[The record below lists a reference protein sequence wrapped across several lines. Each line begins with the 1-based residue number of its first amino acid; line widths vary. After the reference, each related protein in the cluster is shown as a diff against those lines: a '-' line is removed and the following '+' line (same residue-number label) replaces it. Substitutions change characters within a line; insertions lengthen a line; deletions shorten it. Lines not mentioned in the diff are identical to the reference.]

1 MLLAAGLV
9 ALAKTGTVET
19 TLSTSFYDITSKIE
33 NKHGYKNV
41 FLVDQPGIGGLH
53 VTEADYLADFGPGK
67 AIILEFEIQFYS
79 LFYMIRSF
87 RFDSHAWR

>member
-19 TLSTSFYDITSKIE
+19 TLSTSFYDITSRIE
-33 NKHGYKNV
+33 NKHGFKKV

-67 AIILEFEIQFYS
+67 VINLEYDTSLKFILY
-79 LFYMIRSF
+79 
-87 RFDSHAWR
+87 D